1 MRAQP
6 QEIRCTSCGILLGK
20 VDESGLT
27 IRRGELEANFDGAFR
42 AALRCY
48 RSRCRSLNVIH
59 LSTARDLSDQ
69 PAV

>member
-20 VDESGLT
+20 VDESGFT
-27 IRRGELEANFDGAFR
+27 IRRGDLEANFDGAFR

-59 LSTARDLSDQ
+59 LSTATNSSDQ

>member
-20 VDESGLT
+20 IDESGLT
-27 IRRGELEANFDGAFR
+27 IRRGDLEANFDGAFR

-59 LSTARDLSDQ
+59 LSTVRESTGQ